1 MTDMR
6 IWLQDLASDKPA
18 PGGGGAAALTGACA
32 AALGAMVANL
42 TAGNKKYAEV
52 SEEMKA
58 LALKTYETSEHMFTL
73 IDLDREAFLPLA
85 EAYRIPKDD
94 PCRPEKMESALRVAA
109 GVPMEMLRTAG
120 TMPELLREL
129 LEKGTRLALSDVGCA
144 AELCSACAS
153 SAHMNVL
160 VNTGLM
166 KDRAFAAELDGEAG
180 RILSETKEECE
191 KLYAAVRAA
200 LEKK

>member
-6 IWLQDLASDKPA
+6 TWLQDLASDKPA

-42 TAGNKKYAEV
+42 TAGNRKFADV
-52 SEEMKA
+52 AEEMRS
-58 LALKTYETSEHMFTL
+58 LARKTSDISEHMFNL
-73 IDLDREAFLPLA
+73 IDRDREAFLPLA

-94 PCRPEKMESALRVAA
+94 PGRPERLEAALRTAA
-109 GVPMEMLRTAG
+109 SVPMEMLRTAG
-120 TMPELLREL
+120 SMPELLREL

-166 KDRAFAAELDGEAG
+166 KDRDFASELDREAD
-180 RILSETKEECE
+180 RILSETKEACGE
-191 KLYAAVRAA
+191 LYAAVRSA
-200 LEKK
+200 LEQK